1 VSGFS
6 TERVKWL
13 TGSKSKAVIE
23 DSDEEADEAEET
35 KDDKEASPTL
45 SQAPFNEAEA
55 RQMDVDVDEDE
66 DE

>member
-1 VSGFS
+1 MSAVLGVWS
-6 TERVKWL
+6 WL

-35 KDDKEASPTL
+35 KDDKEASPAL
-45 SQAPFNEAEA
+45 SQAPSNEAEA

-66 DE
+66 